1 MAADRGQGRAQT
13 TAVKDDEAGATI
25 SHWVRL
31 AKAVGNG
38 KTASLGWCFG
48 GGWSLNAALRN
59 DPDAALIYS
68 DRVKADTVELEKL
81 EAPYLA
87 IMVGSV
93 NRLIRI

>member
-13 TAVKDDEAGATI
+13 AAVKDDEAGATI
-25 SHWVRL
+25 SYWVSL
-31 AKAVGNG
+31 SKAVGNG
-38 KTASLGWCFG
+38 KTASLGRCFG

-59 DPDAALIYS
+59 DPDATLIYS
-68 DRVKADTVELEKL
+68 DRVTADTVELAKL

-87 IMVGSV
+87 IMVDSA